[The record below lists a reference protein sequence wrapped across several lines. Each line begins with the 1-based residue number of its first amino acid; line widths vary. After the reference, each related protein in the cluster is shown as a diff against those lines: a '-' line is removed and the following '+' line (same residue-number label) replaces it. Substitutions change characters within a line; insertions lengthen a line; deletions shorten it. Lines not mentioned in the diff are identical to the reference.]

1 MSDDE
6 IEVILIEPPPLDR
19 NALEKLVGTKV
30 NNLAIYQKAFT
41 HKSALKRYTLTESFE
56 TLEFMGDSVLGF
68 LVTKFLFDK
77 YEDRQEGFLTK
88 ARTKLVRGN
97 MLASIARR
105 LDLDAWILMDEKG
118 IRNGWNQNEKVLEDA
133 LEALIGAIYLDLGLL
148 HAKKFVLGIFSDSA
162 LVDLDCIM
170 VDDNYKDR
178 LMRYCQANKLQL
190 PDYSISSHVNGIF
203 CITAGV
209 NGAILGKGS
218 AKTKKQAEQISA
230 YEALVQ
236 LKELRPL

>member
-1 MSDDE
+1 MSDQDE
-6 IEVILIEPPPLDR
+6 NEVIVLIDPPPL
-19 NALEKLVGTKV
+19 NKNELEKLVGTKV

-77 YEDRQEGFLTK
+77 YESRQEGFLTK

-97 MLASIARR
+97 MLANIAKR
-105 LDLDAWILMDEKG
+105 LGLEKWILMDEKG
-118 IRNGWNQNEKVLEDA
+118 IRNGWNHNEKVLEDA
-133 LEALIGAIYLDLGLL
+133 FEALIGAIYLDLGLL
-148 HAKKFVLGIFSDSA
+148 HAKKFVLGIFSDTA

-178 LMRYCQANKLQL
+178 LMRYCQANKLNL
-190 PDYSISSHVNGIF
+190 PDYSIASHINGTFCIAVSVNG
-203 CITAGV
+203 GR
-209 NGAILGKGS
+209 LGQGS
-218 AKTKKQAEQISA
+218 AKTKKQAEQLSA

-236 LKELRPL
+236 LHEM